1 MVTDVSL
8 LIWIVVGL
16 AAFWIVLKII
26 KKIVIAVLIGLL
38 ILAAGVLLRG
48 TLW

>member
-1 MVTDVSL
+1 MSTDISL
-8 LIWIVVGL
+8 LLWILAGL
-16 AAFWIVLKII
+16 AAFWIVLKILR
-26 KKIVIAVLIGLL
+26 KILIAVLIGLL